1 MANPWGSGQ
10 YGIGEFGTGLEN
22 VDVTLGSFAMSASA
36 GNLGTEGEVN
46 TGWGRL
52 TWSAQAWGIAGT
64 LVAEGVEATVA
75 IGSASSSVSI
85 DVIPN
90 SLSLSTDSGNVTL
103 DIAVEVFQD
112 GFPLTIAEGNLD
124 ADPDANITGI
134 PLTTNLGSPLAY
146 NLEGWGRYVW
156 GEYVWGATG
165 IWANVD
171 LTGIELTSTAGN
183 LDINGDASLTLTG
196 NSLSIAEGSLD
207 ANPDAN
213 PVGIPLTASL
223 TAVFAF
229 TDVDVDVTGI
239 ELTANLGSIA
249 EVNGTAV
256 VDINDPTDAFSL
268 LAQEGYID
276 ANPDANP
283 VGVAMTA
290 ALSSVTTLADANV
303 DLTGFAITSSLGTAE
318 LTPSKEVDLSG
329 FALTMALNSVDY
341 DADGFVELTGNS
353 LTISEGR
360 VYNLIWNEVDTGTVV
375 PWTEVDTAA

>member
-1 MANPWGSGQ
+1 MANSWGELSWS
-10 YGIGEFGTGLEN
+10 TG
-22 VDVTLGSFAMSASA
+22 
-36 GNLGTEGEVN
+36 
-46 TGWGRL
+46 
-52 TWSAQAWGIAGT
+52 AWGEQNDITASLTGIALTGT
-64 LVAEGVEATVA
+64 LD
-75 IGSASSSVSI
+75 SVITTI
-85 DVIPN
+85 DVSPIPN
-90 SLSLSTDSGNVTL
+90 SFPLSSSSGNISPIITVDVFPVGNSLS
-103 DIAVEVFQD
+103 
-112 GFPLTIAEGNLD
+112 IAEGNLD

-134 PLTTNLGSPLAY
+134 QLTASLGTGTLAY
-146 NLEGWGRYVW
+146 NLTGWGRYLW
-156 GEYVWGATG
+156 GEFIWNGTG

-171 LTGIELTSTAGN
+171 VTGIELTAN
-183 LDINGDASLTLTG
+183 LGSIVEVNASAEVNLVG
-196 NSLSIAEGSLD
+196 SSLSIAEGNLD
-207 ANPDAN
+207 AEPDAN

-229 TDVDVDVTGI
+229 INVDVDLTGI
-239 ELTANLGSIA
+239 ELTASLGSIA
-249 EVNGTAV
+249 EINGTAV

-290 ALSSVTTLADANV
+290 ALSSVTPLADANV
-303 DLTGFAITSSLGTAE
+303 DLTGFAITASLGTAV
-318 LTPSKEVDLSG
+318 LVPSQEVDLSG

-353 LTISEGR
+353 LTISEGT

>member
-1 MANPWGSGQ
+1 MANSWGELSWS
-10 YGIGEFGTGLEN
+10 TG
-22 VDVTLGSFAMSASA
+22 
-36 GNLGTEGEVN
+36 
-46 TGWGRL
+46 
-52 TWSAQAWGIAGT
+52 AWGEQNDITASLTGIALTGT
-64 LVAEGVEATVA
+64 LD
-75 IGSASSSVSI
+75 SVTTAI
-85 DVIPN
+85 DVSPIPN
-90 SLSLSTDSGNVTL
+90 SFPLSSSSGNISPIITVDVFPAGNSLS
-103 DIAVEVFQD
+103 
-112 GFPLTIAEGNLD
+112 IAEGNLD

-134 PLTTNLGSPLAY
+134 QLTANLGNAIAY
-146 NLEGWGRYVW
+146 NEQGWGRYFY
-156 GEYVWGATG
+156 GEWVWGASG

-171 LTGIELTSTAGN
+171 L
-183 LDINGDASLTLTG
+183 
-196 NSLSIAEGSLD
+196 
-207 ANPDAN
+207 
-213 PVGIPLTASL
+213 
-223 TAVFAF
+223 
-229 TDVDVDVTGI
+229 TGI

-290 ALSSVTTLADANV
+290 ALSSVTPLADANV
-303 DLTGFAITSSLGTAE
+303 DLTGFAITASLGTAV
-318 LTPSKEVDLSG
+318 LVPSQEVDLSG

-353 LTISEGR
+353 LTISEGT